1 MNNTPLSNRNDLGG
15 GTLGF
20 IRFNFKKLEDNLF
33 KPVILALKL
42 ELGSQ
47 INSSG

>member
-1 MNNTPLSNRNDLGG
+1 MNNTLLSNRNDLG